1 MKSSKVNPRK
11 ENKMLKTNLEM
22 LKDLLDVYK
31 PERRGIVSMTEI
43 KLIVEKLHLH
53 EMDEIQLRNLRDFTV
68 AVLTTERDNME
79 EWDKMS
85 AITAVIDDR
94 LMYLRKEA

>member
-1 MKSSKVNPRK
+1 M
-11 ENKMLKTNLEM
+11 EKTNLEM
-22 LKDLLDVYK
+22 LKELLDVYK
-31 PERRGIVSMTEI
+31 PERRGIISMTEI

-68 AVLTTERDNME
+68 AVLTTEHDNME

-85 AITAVIDDR
+85 AITSVIDDR